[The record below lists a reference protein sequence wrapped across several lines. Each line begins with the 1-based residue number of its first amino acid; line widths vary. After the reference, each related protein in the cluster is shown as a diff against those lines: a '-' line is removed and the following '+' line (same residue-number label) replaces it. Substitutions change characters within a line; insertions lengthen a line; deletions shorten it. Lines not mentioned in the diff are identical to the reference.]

1 MGPENKVVLIYS
13 FRLFWS
19 QLKDDFQVVGMGM
32 REQVLH
38 ILFVDNELIWRVSL
52 EIHQNDGT
60 RQYQPSYLHM

>member
-32 REQVLH
+32 REQFLH
-38 ILFVDNELIWRVSL
+38 SSFVDNELI
-52 EIHQNDGT
+52 
-60 RQYQPSYLHM
+60 